1 MDSKPSSRF
10 AVVDFDETL
19 IDGVLATK
27 LAKAILNP
35 KKNRGII
42 PKIYYIKFVRYTH
55 LPFLTRLK
63 RFYRIYRYLL
73 RRTFDLYL
81 SLLNDPRVDKESLF
95 SLFRS
100 VVDELEI
107 PEISLKFLKKLKER
121 GYTVV
126 LLTAIPQEIAE
137 LLRKRI
143 PVDVVVGSRPDLILD
158 REGKE
163 SVLRRLSREGTVEII
178 VGNPGH
184 EPFWLAERLAI
195 MVRSPRD
202 LSRWLDRI

>member
-1 MDSKPSSRF
+1 M
-10 AVVDFDETL
+10 DFDETL

-35 KKNRGII
+35 RKNRGII
-42 PKIYYIKFVRYTH
+42 PRIYYLKFVRYTH

-81 SLLNDPRVDKESLF
+81 SLLTDPRVDKEALF
-95 SLFRS
+95 FLIKG
-100 VVDELEI
+100 VIEEIEI
-107 PEISLKFLKKLKER
+107 PEVSLEFLRRLKER
-121 GYTVV
+121 GYEVV

-137 LLRKRI
+137 LLRDRI
-143 PVDVVVGSRPDLILD
+143 PVDMVVGSKPGRILD

-163 SVLRRLSREGTVEII
+163 AVLRRLSRQGTIEII